1 MSILSQMVLIEK
13 HGLRVDLEA
22 LASILDTSAANLRRR
37 ISEGTMT
44 IPTYVDG
51 GKRWADTRDVADYFD
66 TMRQTARDA
75 CPQASNLRTA

>member
-1 MSILSQMVLIEK
+1 MSLLSQMVLIEK
-13 HGLRVDLEA
+13 HGLRVDLES

-37 ISEGTMT
+37 ISEGTLT

-66 TMRQTARDA
+66 TMRQTARGA
-75 CPQASNLRTA
+75 CPQAANLRSA